1 MYLSRKINNME
12 EDKIRIE
19 SYPRKDFQEIEP
31 LLYNLY
37 GLNTCWLH
45 NAIHFAK
52 DKLLY
57 DPEEESKV
65 DSENYIYLP
74 MPHEWYSSK
83 FDGFCK
89 KYNINDDPLVAK
101 VLSFIYMFFPIED
114 PFMRDNNYWEYVT
127 LVRPEMLKLYIAL
140 NNGKTKYT
148 NYCKITIGDN
158 KPIAID
164 KELPWFQMAIG
175 RYLHEYLGVKDVKEA
190 ELELLNVY
198 GGKYGRKQ
206 HTEEVRLIW
215 GTYHL
220 LQMSDQ
226 FKSATNQLMT
236 NNQCRLISD
245 LLILFKWLPSTED
258 DGMLVKQRLRHY
270 LKNFDSLDELITATE
285 YKLSPNKKSSMDY
298 Y

>member
-1 MYLSRKINNME
+1 M
-12 EDKIRIE
+12 RIE
-19 SYPRKDFQEIEP
+19 SFPRDVFLEIEP
-31 LLYNLY
+31 LLYKLY
-37 GLNTCWLH
+37 GLNKIWLD

-52 DKLLY
+52 EELFN
-57 DPEEESKV
+57 DPEKEGKV
-65 DSENYIYLP
+65 DSDNYIYLP
-74 MPHEWYSSK
+74 MPHKWYGSR
-83 FDGFCK
+83 FDEFCK
-89 KYNINDDPLVAK
+89 KYNIDNDPLITK

-114 PFMRDNNYWEYVT
+114 PIMRDNNYWEYVT

-140 NNGKTKYT
+140 NSGKTKYT
-148 NYCKITIGDN
+148 NYFKITIGDN

-164 KELPWFQMAIG
+164 KEIPWFQMALE
-175 RYLHEYLGVKDVKEA
+175 RYLDEHLGVGNVNEA
-190 ELELLNVY
+190 EKELLNVY

-206 HTEEVRLIW
+206 NTEIVRLIW

-226 FKSATNQLMT
+226 FKSAPDQLVTNK
-236 NNQCRLISD
+236 QCRLISD
-245 LLILFKWLPSTED
+245 LLILFEWLPSTEN
-258 DGMLVKQRLRHY
+258 DGMLVKQRIHHY

>member
-1 MYLSRKINNME
+1 ME

-52 DKLLY
+52 DKLLF
-57 DPEEESKV
+57 DPEKESKV

-83 FDGFCK
+83 FDGFCN
-89 KYNINDDPLVAK
+89 KYNIDDDPLVAK

-127 LVRPEMLKLYIAL
+127 LVRPEMLKLYKAL

-148 NYCKITIGDN
+148 NCCKITIGDN

-164 KELPWFQMAIG
+164 KEIPWFQMALG
-175 RYLHEYLGVKDVKEA
+175 RYLHEYLGVENVKEA

-226 FKSATNQLMT
+226 FKSAPDQLVT

-258 DGMLVKQRLRHY
+258 DGMLVKQRIRYY
-270 LKNFDSLDELITATE
+270 LENFDSLDELISATE

>member
-1 MYLSRKINNME
+1 ME

-57 DPEEESKV
+57 DPEEETKV

-226 FKSATNQLMT
+226 FKSATNQLVT

-258 DGMLVKQRLRHY
+258 DGMLVKQRIHHY
-270 LKNFDSLDELITATE
+270 LKNFESLDELITATE

>member
-1 MYLSRKINNME
+1 ME

-83 FDGFCK
+83 FVGFCK

-206 HTEEVRLIW
+206 HTDEVRLIW

-226 FKSATNQLMT
+226 FKSATNQLVT

-258 DGMLVKQRLRHY
+258 DGMLVKQRIHHY

-285 YKLSPNKKSSMDY
+285 YKLSPNKKSSMNY

>member
-1 MYLSRKINNME
+1 M
-12 EDKIRIE
+12 RIE
-19 SYPRKDFQEIEP
+19 SFPRDVFLEIEP
-31 LLYNLY
+31 LLYKLY
-37 GLNTCWLH
+37 GLNKYWLH

-52 DKLLY
+52 EELFN
-57 DPEEESKV
+57 DPEKDGKV
-65 DSENYIYLP
+65 DSENFIYLP
-74 MPHEWYSSK
+74 MPHKWYSSK
-83 FDGFCK
+83 FDEFCK
-89 KYNINDDPLVAK
+89 KHSIENDPLITK

-114 PFMRDNNYWEYVT
+114 PIMRDKNYWEYVT

-140 NNGKTKYT
+140 NNSKSKYT
-148 NYCKITIGDN
+148 DYCKITIGDN
-158 KPIAID
+158 RPIALD
-164 KELPWFQMAIG
+164 KEIPWLQMALD

-226 FKSATNQLMT
+226 FKSATNQLVT

-258 DGMLVKQRLRHY
+258 DGTLVKQRIHHY

>member
-1 MYLSRKINNME
+1 ME

-57 DPEEESKV
+57 DPEEESKI

-164 KELPWFQMAIG
+164 KELPWFQMAVG

-226 FKSATNQLMT
+226 FKSATNQLVT

-258 DGMLVKQRLRHY
+258 DGMLVKQRIHHY
-270 LKNFDSLDELITATE
+270 LKNFNSLDELITATE

>member
-1 MYLSRKINNME
+1 ME

-226 FKSATNQLMT
+226 FKSATNQLVT

-258 DGMLVKQRLRHY
+258 DGMLVKQRIHHY

-285 YKLSPNKKSSMDY
+285 YKLSPNNKGMDFY
-298 Y
+298 

>member
-1 MYLSRKINNME
+1 ME

-140 NNGKTKYT
+140 NNG
-148 NYCKITIGDN
+148 N
-158 KPIAID
+158 
-164 KELPWFQMAIG
+164 
-175 RYLHEYLGVKDVKEA
+175 
-190 ELELLNVY
+190 
-198 GGKYGRKQ
+198 
-206 HTEEVRLIW
+206 
-215 GTYHL
+215 
-220 LQMSDQ
+220 
-226 FKSATNQLMT
+226 
-236 NNQCRLISD
+236 
-245 LLILFKWLPSTED
+245 
-258 DGMLVKQRLRHY
+258 
-270 LKNFDSLDELITATE
+270 
-285 YKLSPNKKSSMDY
+285 
-298 Y
+298 

>member
-1 MYLSRKINNME
+1 M
-12 EDKIRIE
+12 RIE
-19 SYPRKDFQEIEP
+19 SFPRDVFLEIEP

-206 HTEEVRLIW
+206 HTDEVRLIW

-226 FKSATNQLMT
+226 FKSATNQLVT

-258 DGMLVKQRLRHY
+258 DGMLVKQRIHHY
-270 LKNFDSLDELITATE
+270 IKNFDSLDELITATE

>member
-1 MYLSRKINNME
+1 MHLRRWEIFHTLAENLTIMM
-12 EDKIRIE
+12 IE
-19 SYPRKDFQEIEP
+19 SFPRDIFQEIEP
-31 LLYNLY
+31 LLYKLY
-37 GLNTCWLH
+37 GLNKYWLH

-57 DPEEESKV
+57 DPDEESKV
-65 DSENYIYLP
+65 DSDNYIYLP
-74 MPHEWYSSK
+74 MPHKWYSSK
-83 FDGFCK
+83 FDEFCK
-89 KYNINDDPLVAK
+89 KYSIDNDPLVTK
-101 VLSFIYMFFPIED
+101 VLSFIYKFFPIDD
-114 PFMRDNNYWEYVT
+114 PFMTENNNYWEYVT

-148 NYCKITIGDN
+148 NYFKITIGDN

-215 GTYHL
+215 GTY
-220 LQMSDQ
+220 
-226 FKSATNQLMT
+226 
-236 NNQCRLISD
+236 NQCRLISD

-258 DGMLVKQRLRHY
+258 DGMLVKQRIHHY

>member
-1 MYLSRKINNME
+1 ME

-127 LVRPEMLKLYIAL
+127 LIRPEMLKLYIAL

-148 NYCKITIGDN
+148 NYCKITIGNN

-175 RYLHEYLGVKDVKEA
+175 RYLHEYLGVENVKEA

-226 FKSATNQLMT
+226 FKSATNQLVT

-258 DGMLVKQRLRHY
+258 DGMLVKQRIHHY
-270 LKNFDSLDELITATE
+270 LKNFDSLDELISATE

>member
-1 MYLSRKINNME
+1 M
-12 EDKIRIE
+12 RIE
-19 SYPRKDFQEIEP
+19 SFPRDVFQEIEP
-31 LLYNLY
+31 ILYKLF
-37 GLNTCWLH
+37 GLDEIVLN
-45 NAIHFAK
+45 NAIDSAK

-65 DSENYIYLP
+65 DSENYIYLQ

-127 LVRPEMLKLYIAL
+127 LVRPEMLKLYITL

-148 NYCKITIGDN
+148 NSCKITIGDN
-158 KPIAID
+158 KPIEID
-164 KELPWFQMAIG
+164 KQLPWFQMAVG
-175 RYLHEYLGVKDVKEA
+175 RYLHEYLGVENVKEA

>member
-1 MYLSRKINNME
+1 ME

-148 NYCKITIGDN
+148 NFCKITIGDN

-164 KELPWFQMAIG
+164 KELPWFQMAVG

-226 FKSATNQLMT
+226 FKSATNQLVT

-258 DGMLVKQRLRHY
+258 DGMLVKQRIHHY

>member
-1 MYLSRKINNME
+1 ME

-148 NYCKITIGDN
+148 NFCKITIGDN

-226 FKSATNQLMT
+226 FKSATNQLVT

-258 DGMLVKQRLRHY
+258 DGMLVKQRIHHY

>member
-1 MYLSRKINNME
+1 ME

-148 NYCKITIGDN
+148 NSCKITIGDN

-226 FKSATNQLMT
+226 FKSATNQLVT

-258 DGMLVKQRLRHY
+258 DGMLVKQRIHHY

>member
-1 MYLSRKINNME
+1 ME

-52 DKLLY
+52 DKLLS

-148 NYCKITIGDN
+148 NFCKITIGDN

-164 KELPWFQMAIG
+164 KELPWFQMAVG

-226 FKSATNQLMT
+226 FKSATNQLVT

-258 DGMLVKQRLRHY
+258 DGMLVKQRIHHY

-285 YKLSPNKKSSMDY
+285 YKLSPNNKGMDFY
-298 Y
+298 

>member
-1 MYLSRKINNME
+1 ME
-12 EDKIRIE
+12 EDKIKIE

-127 LVRPEMLKLYIAL
+127 LVRHEMLKLYIAL

-164 KELPWFQMAIG
+164 KEIPWFQMALE
-175 RYLHEYLGVKDVKEA
+175 RYLHEYLGVENVKEA

-226 FKSATNQLMT
+226 FKSAPDQLVT

-245 LLILFKWLPSTED
+245 LLILFGWLPNYED
-258 DGMLVKQRLRHY
+258 DGMLVKQRIHHY
-270 LKNFDSLDELITATE
+270 LKNFESLDELITATE

>member
-1 MYLSRKINNME
+1 M
-12 EDKIRIE
+12 RIE
-19 SYPRKDFQEIEP
+19 SFPRGVFLEIEP
-31 LLYNLY
+31 LLYKLY
-37 GLNTCWLH
+37 GLNKIWLD

-57 DPEEESKV
+57 DPDEESKV
-65 DSENYIYLP
+65 DSDNYIYLP
-74 MPHEWYSSK
+74 MPHKWYGSR
-83 FDGFCK
+83 FDEFCK
-89 KYNINDDPLVAK
+89 KYSIDNDPLVTK
-101 VLSFIYMFFPIED
+101 VLSFIYMFFPIDD
-114 PFMRDNNYWEYVT
+114 PFMTENNNYWEYVT
-127 LVRPEMLKLYIAL
+127 LVRPEMLKLYKAL

-148 NYCKITIGDN
+148 NCCKITIGDN

-164 KELPWFQMAIG
+164 KEIPWFQMALG
-175 RYLHEYLGVKDVKEA
+175 RYLHEYLGVENVKEA

-226 FKSATNQLMT
+226 FKSDPDQLVTNL
-236 NNQCRLISD
+236 QCRLISD
-245 LLILFKWLPSTED
+245 LLILFEWLEPTED
-258 DGMLVKQRLRHY
+258 DGQKIKQRIHHY
-270 LKNFDSLDELITATE
+270 LKNFDSLDELITATQ
-285 YKLSPNKKSSMDY
+285 YKQSPNKKSSMDY

>member
-1 MYLSRKINNME
+1 ME

-52 DKLLY
+52 DKLLS

-164 KELPWFQMAIG
+164 KELPWFQMAVG

-226 FKSATNQLMT
+226 FKSATNQLVT

-258 DGMLVKQRLRHY
+258 DGMLVKQRIHHY

-285 YKLSPNKKSSMDY
+285 YKLSPNNKGMDFY
-298 Y
+298 

>member
-1 MYLSRKINNME
+1 ME

-164 KELPWFQMAIG
+164 KELPWFQMAVG

-226 FKSATNQLMT
+226 FKSATNQLVT

-258 DGMLVKQRLRHY
+258 DGMLVKQRIHHY

>member
-1 MYLSRKINNME
+1 ME

-65 DSENYIYLP
+65 DSENYIYLS

-127 LVRPEMLKLYIAL
+127 LVRPEMLKLYITL

-148 NYCKITIGDN
+148 NSCKITIGDN

-175 RYLHEYLGVKDVKEA
+175 RYLHEYLGVENVKEA

>member
-1 MYLSRKINNME
+1 ME

-164 KELPWFQMAIG
+164 KELPWFQMAVG

-226 FKSATNQLMT
+226 FKSATNQLVT

-258 DGMLVKQRLRHY
+258 DGMLVKQRIHHY

-285 YKLSPNKKSSMDY
+285 YKLSPNNKGMDFY
-298 Y
+298 

>member
-1 MYLSRKINNME
+1 ME
-12 EDKIRIE
+12 EDKIKIE

-127 LVRPEMLKLYIAL
+127 LVRHEMLKLYIAL
-140 NNGKTKYT
+140 NNGNTKYT

-164 KELPWFQMAIG
+164 KEIPWFQMALE
-175 RYLHEYLGVKDVKEA
+175 RYLHEYLGVENVKEA

-226 FKSATNQLMT
+226 FKSAPDQLVT

-245 LLILFKWLPSTED
+245 LLILFGWLPNYED
-258 DGMLVKQRLRHY
+258 DGMLVKQRIHHY
-270 LKNFDSLDELITATE
+270 LKNFESLDELITATE

>member
-127 LVRPEMLKLYIAL
+127 LVRPEMLKLYITL
-140 NNGKTKYT
+140 NNGKTKDT
-148 NYCKITIGDN
+148 NSCKITIGDN

-175 RYLHEYLGVKDVKEA
+175 RYLHEYLGVENVKEA

-226 FKSATNQLMT
+226 FKSATNQLVT

-258 DGMLVKQRLRHY
+258 DGMLVKQRIHHY

>member
-127 LVRPEMLKLYIAL
+127 LVRPEMLKLYITI

-148 NYCKITIGDN
+148 NSCKITIGDN

-164 KELPWFQMAIG
+164 KQLPWFQMAVG
-175 RYLHEYLGVKDVKEA
+175 RYLHEYLGVENVKEA

>member
-1 MYLSRKINNME
+1 ME

-101 VLSFIYMFFPIED
+101 ALSFIYMFFPIED

-140 NNGKTKYT
+140 NSGKTKYT

-164 KELPWFQMAIG
+164 KGIPWLQMAIE
-175 RYLHEYLGVKDVKEA
+175 RYLHEYLGVENVKEA

-226 FKSATNQLMT
+226 FKSAPDQLVT

-245 LLILFKWLPSTED
+245 LLILFGWLPNYED
-258 DGMLVKQRLRHY
+258 DGMLVKQRIHHY
-270 LKNFDSLDELITATE
+270 LKNFESLDELITATE
-285 YKLSPNKKSSMDY
+285 YKLSPNNKGMDFY
-298 Y
+298 

>member
-1 MYLSRKINNME
+1 ME

-114 PFMRDNNYWEYVT
+114 PFMRDTNYWEYVT
-127 LVRPEMLKLYIAL
+127 LVRPEMLKLYITL

-148 NYCKITIGDN
+148 NSCKITIGDN

-164 KELPWFQMAIG
+164 KQLPWFQMAVG
-175 RYLHEYLGVKDVKEA
+175 RYLHEYLGVENVKEA

-198 GGKYGRKQ
+198 GGNYGRKQ

-226 FKSATNQLMT
+226 FKSATNQLVT

>member
-1 MYLSRKINNME
+1 ME

-114 PFMRDNNYWEYVT
+114 PFMCENNYWEYVT
-127 LVRPEMLKLYIAL
+127 FVRPEMLKLYITL

-148 NYCKITIGDN
+148 NSCKITIGDN

-164 KELPWFQMAIG
+164 KQLPWVQMALG
-175 RYLHEYLGVKDVKEA
+175 RYLHEYLGVENVKEA

>member
-1 MYLSRKINNME
+1 MLYKLFGL
-12 EDKIRIE
+12 D
-19 SYPRKDFQEIEP
+19 EIV
-31 LLYNLY
+31 LD
-37 GLNTCWLH
+37 
-45 NAIHFAK
+45 NAIHSAK
-52 DKLLY
+52 EKLLY

-226 FKSATNQLMT
+226 FKSATNQLVT

-258 DGMLVKQRLRHY
+258 DGMLVKQRIHHY
-270 LKNFDSLDELITATE
+270 LKNFESLDELITATE

>member
-1 MYLSRKINNME
+1 M
-12 EDKIRIE
+12 RIE
-19 SYPRKDFQEIEP
+19 SFPRDVFQEIEP
-31 LLYNLY
+31 MLYKLF
-37 GLNTCWLH
+37 GLDEIVLN
-45 NAIHFAK
+45 NAIDSAK

-65 DSENYIYLP
+65 DSENYIYLQ

-127 LVRPEMLKLYIAL
+127 LVSPEMLKLYIAL

-148 NYCKITIGDN
+148 NSRKITIGDN

-175 RYLHEYLGVKDVKEA
+175 RYLHEYLGVENVKEA

-285 YKLSPNKKSSMDY
+285 YKLSPNKKTSMNY

>member
-1 MYLSRKINNME
+1 M
-12 EDKIRIE
+12 RIE
-19 SYPRKDFQEIEP
+19 SFPRDVFLEIEP

-57 DPEEESKV
+57 DPEEE
-65 DSENYIYLP
+65 ENYIYLP

-206 HTEEVRLIW
+206 HTDEVRLIW

-226 FKSATNQLMT
+226 FKSATNQLVT

-258 DGMLVKQRLRHY
+258 DGMLVKQRIHHY
-270 LKNFDSLDELITATE
+270 IKNFDSLDELITATE

>member
-1 MYLSRKINNME
+1 ME

-127 LVRPEMLKLYIAL
+127 LVRPEMLKLYITL
-140 NNGKTKYT
+140 NNGKTKDT
-148 NYCKITIGDN
+148 NSCKITIGDN

-175 RYLHEYLGVKDVKEA
+175 RYLHEYLGVENVKEA

-258 DGMLVKQRLRHY
+258 DGMLVKQRIHHY

>member
-1 MYLSRKINNME
+1 ME

-148 NYCKITIGDN
+148 NYFKITIGDN

-175 RYLHEYLGVKDVKEA
+175 RYLHEYLGVENVKEA

-226 FKSATNQLMT
+226 FKSATNQLVT

-258 DGMLVKQRLRHY
+258 DGMLVKQRIHHY